1 MGDEQIFDLLRI
13 DIHAARDNHEA
24 LSIGQIQIA
33 VGVDMPDIAERAPL
47 RMVRMTRI
55 ACLFGVVEIL
65 EIPSALEIDEAVDA
79 RRHLASLLVA
89 DMKRAPIGAPD
100 RSRPFEPLLRSD
112 EGRAI
117 RSTEHTSE
125 LPA

>member
-1 MGDEQIFDLLRI
+1 
-13 DIHAARDNHEA
+13 
-24 LSIGQIQIA
+24 
-33 VGVDMPDIAERAPL
+33 MPDGAERAPFQ
-47 RMVRMTRI
+47 RGRITRI
-55 ACLFGVVEIL
+55 ACLFGVVEIFG
-65 EIPSALEIDEAVDA
+65 IPSALEIDEAVDA

-117 RSTEHTSE
+117 AFGPAIIFIDDRPRSEERRVGKACVSTCRARWSPYH
-125 LPA
+125 

>member
-1 MGDEQIFDLLRI
+1 
-13 DIHAARDNHEA
+13 
-24 LSIGQIQIA
+24 
-33 VGVDMPDIAERAPL
+33 MPDIAERAPL

-100 RSRPFEPLLRSD
+100 RSRQFEI
-112 EGRAI
+112 GRASGRERGGTYVSI
-117 RSTEHTSE
+117 SVVGVS
-125 LPA
+125 LKKKKA

>member
-1 MGDEQIFDLLRI
+1 
-13 DIHAARDNHEA
+13 
-24 LSIGQIQIA
+24 
-33 VGVDMPDIAERAPL
+33 
-47 RMVRMTRI
+47 MVRMTRI

-100 RSRPFEPLLRSD
+100 RSRPFAPLLRSD

-117 RSTEHTSE
+117 AFGPAIISIDDRSEERRVGKEGVITCRSRGSRCH
-125 LPA
+125 

>member
-1 MGDEQIFDLLRI
+1 
-13 DIHAARDNHEA
+13 
-24 LSIGQIQIA
+24 
-33 VGVDMPDIAERAPL
+33 
-47 RMVRMTRI
+47 MVRMTRI

-100 RSRPFEPLLRSD
+100 RSRPFEPLLRRD

-117 RSTEHTSE
+117 AFGPAIILIDYRPHT
-125 LPA
+125 LDTPVLAPDRQTTRRVDK

>member
-1 MGDEQIFDLLRI
+1 
-13 DIHAARDNHEA
+13 
-24 LSIGQIQIA
+24 
-33 VGVDMPDIAERAPL
+33 
-47 RMVRMTRI
+47 MVRMTRI

-117 RSTEHTSE
+117 AFG
-125 LPA
+125 PAIIFIDDRPQPLDHPVLDLDRTRRGGVDALLQ